1 MKLLNQEKLESRT
14 YQEVIAASAKD
25 RNTLVVLPTGLG
37 KTVIAA
43 MVASMKLQEGKVL
56 FMAPTRPL
64 VEQHL
69 STFKDLIQLPEVDM
83 QVMTGST
90 RPDKRYEL
98 WKEKN
103 IFFGTPQV
111 VENDL
116 IANEVPVEDFSLV
129 IFDEAHRATGDYS
142 YNFISEKM
150 RCQRLALTASPGG
163 SKEKIMDVAENL
175 EINNF
180 EVRTEDDPDV
190 EPYIQE
196 KEVNWTKVELN
207 NRFENAKNKM
217 EDAYRTQLKKL
228 KNMGQISSI
237 SNVRKTDLLNLRGKI
252 SSKLSQSDDSELYA
266 AISHVATALKISQA
280 IELLETQGVSQCYE
294 YIKGLENDDSK
305 AAGRA
310 LADDDFQ
317 KAKAMVEYLMK
328 KEEEHPKVEKLVNM
342 LEDLGKDE
350 KALIFTEYRNSTE
363 KIVERLSEE
372 GHNATKFI
380 GQQGDEGMSQT
391 QQIETLEEFEA
402 GKYNAVVSTS
412 IGEEGLDIPAVDKVI
427 FYEPVPS
434 AIRSIQRAGR
444 TGRQESGEVHVL
456 IAENTRDEG
465 YYWSAHHKKKNM
477 NKVLQQL
484 KNEDLG
490 QEQQTLQNYNDES
503 KVTKLDDDE
512 EDTDN
517 VKVIADDREN
527 SIAKE
532 LSRKNIEVDKQRLDV
547 ADFLISEDTAI
558 ERKKAEDFVDSM
570 IDQRLFDQIQ
580 ELQQF
585 ANPMIVIEGRNL
597 YNHRDVDPDAIRG
610 AMASVALDYGMPIVW
625 TENEK
630 DTAEMLESMA
640 RREQEDKE
648 KDVAVRGTS
657 EGKSRKE
664 RMQFVVA
671 GLPGVNTKIAER
683 LLKEFESIQKIFTAS
698 EEELKQ
704 VEGIGDKKAESIRKM
719 ISQSY
724 E

>member
-43 MVASMKLQEGKVL
+43 MVASMKIPEGKIL

-64 VEQHL
+64 VEQHQK
-69 STFKDLIQLPEVDM
+69 TFTDLLELPEVDM
-83 QVMTGST
+83 QMMTGST

-98 WKEKN
+98 WKDKTV
-103 IFFGTPQV
+103 FFGTPQV

-116 IANEVPVEDFSLV
+116 IAGEVPIEEFSLV
-129 IFDEAHRATGDYS
+129 IFDEAHRATGDYA

-150 RCQRLALTASPGG
+150 LCQRLALTASPGG

-190 EPYIQE
+190 EPYIQD
-196 KEVNWTKVELN
+196 KEVNWTKVSLN
-207 NRFENAKNKM
+207 NRFENAKKKM
-217 EDAYRTQLKKL
+217 EDAYRTQLKEL
-228 KNMGQISSI
+228 KKIGQINSV
-237 SNVRKTDLLNLRGKI
+237 SNVRKTDLLNLRGEL
-252 SSKLSQSDDSELYA
+252 SSKLSQSDDSKLYT

-280 IELLETQGVSQCYE
+280 IELLETQGVTQCYE
-294 YIKGLENDDSK
+294 YIQGLENDDSK

-310 LADDDFQ
+310 LNDQDFQ
-317 KAKAMVEYLMK
+317 KAKAMVEYLRK
-328 KEEEHPKVEKLVNM
+328 KEEEHPKMEKLIDL
-342 LEDLGKDE
+342 LEDLGDDE
-350 KALIFTEYRNSTE
+350 KALVFTEYRNSTE
-363 KIVERLSEE
+363 KIVEELNSE
-372 GHNATKFI
+372 GHSATKFI

-391 QQIETLEEFEA
+391 QQIETLDEFEA
-402 GKYNAVVSTS
+402 GDYNVVVSTS

-434 AIRSIQRAGR
+434 GIRSIQRAGR

-477 NKVLQQL
+477 NKVLQEL
-484 KNEDLG
+484 KNEDMG
-490 QEQQTLQNYNDES
+490 QEQQTLQNFNES
-503 KVTKLDDDE
+503 EAKKIEDNSPDIKV
-512 EDTDN
+512 
-517 VKVIADDREN
+517 VADDREN

-532 LSRKNIEVDKQRLDV
+532 LSRKNIEVEKKRLDV
-547 ADFLISEDTAI
+547 ADFLISDDSAV

-570 IDQRLFDQIQ
+570 IDKRLFDQIQ

-630 DTAEMLESMA
+630 DTAEMLESLA
-640 RREQEDKE
+640 KREQEENE
-648 KDVAVRGTS
+648 KDVSVRGTS
-657 EGKSRKE
+657 VQKSRKE
-664 RMQFVVA
+664 RMKFVVA

-683 LLKEFESIQKIFTAS
+683 LLQEFDSIQKIFTAS
-698 EEELKQ
+698 EEELKN
-704 VEGIGDKKAESIRKM
+704 VEGIGVKKAQNIRKM
-719 ISQSY
+719 ISQGY

>member
-1 MKLLNQEKLESRT
+1 MQLLNQEELESRT

-43 MVASMKLQEGKVL
+43 MVASMKLQEGKIL
-56 FMAPTRPL
+56 FLAPTRPL
-64 VEQHL
+64 VEQHRE
-69 STFKDLIQLPEVDM
+69 TFNELLELPEVDM
-83 QVMTGST
+83 QLMTGST
-90 RPDKRYEL
+90 RPEKRYEL
-98 WKEKN
+98 WKEKTV
-103 IFFGTPQV
+103 FFGTPQV

-116 IANEVPVEDFSLV
+116 IAGEVPVEDFSLV
-129 IFDEAHRATGDYS
+129 IFDEAHRATGDYA

-190 EPYIQE
+190 EPYIQD
-196 KEVNWTKVELN
+196 KEVNWTKVSLN
-207 NRFENAKNKM
+207 NRFENAKKKM
-217 EDAYRTQLKKL
+217 EDAYRSQLKEL
-228 KNMGQISSI
+228 KKNGQVDSV
-237 SNVRKTDLLNLRGKI
+237 SNVQKTDLLNLRGEI
-252 SSKLSQSDDSELYA
+252 SSKLSQSDDPKLYS

-280 IELLETQGVSQCYE
+280 IELLETQGVTQCYD

-310 LADDDFQ
+310 LNDQDFQ
-317 KAKAMVEYLMK
+317 KAKAMIEYLMK
-328 KEEEHPKVEKLVNM
+328 KDEEHPKMEKIVDM
-342 LEDLGKDE
+342 LEDLGEDE
-350 KALIFTEYRNSTE
+350 KALVFTEYRNSTD
-363 KIVERLSEE
+363 KIVEKLEE
-372 GHNATKFI
+372 AGVSATKFI

-391 QQIETLEEFEA
+391 QQIETLEEFEN
-402 GKYNAVVSTS
+402 GDYSVVVSTS
-412 IGEEGLDIPAVDKVI
+412 IGEEGLDIPAVDKVV

-465 YYWSAHHKKKNM
+465 YYWSAHHKQKNM
-477 NKVLQQL
+477 NKVLKKL

-490 QEQQTLQNYNDES
+490 QEQQTLQSYDGSEAR
-503 KVTKLDDDE
+503 KV
-512 EDTDN
+512 EDN
-517 VKVIADDREN
+517 SPSVKVVADDREN

-532 LSRKNIEVDKQRLDV
+532 LSRKDIQVDKKRLDV
-547 ADFLISEDTAI
+547 ADFLLSKKTAV
-558 ERKKAEDFVDSM
+558 ERKEASDFVDSM
-570 IDQRLFDQIQ
+570 IDQRLFDQVQ

-585 ANPMIVIEGRNL
+585 DNPVIVVEGRNL

-610 AMASVALDYGMPIVW
+610 AMASVALDYGIPIVW

-640 RREQEDKE
+640 RREQEEKE
-648 KDVAVRGTS
+648 REVAVRGTS
-657 EGKSRKE
+657 QQKTRSE
-664 RMQFVVA
+664 RIKFVVA

-683 LLKEFESIQKIFTAS
+683 LLKEFSSVEKVFNAS
-698 EEELKQ
+698 EEELKNVQ
-704 VEGIGDKKAESIRKM
+704 GIGDKKAREIREL
-719 ISQSY
+719 ITQSY
-724 E
+724 D